1 MAILK
6 ALEYSENC
14 DPVLITSIDLLTDS
28 KAALSACVAS
38 KKASNTIGGKQIFLN
53 ETSMIIN
60 LFWIASHLHDGNSMT
75 DLAKSSAVNLPE
87 IASFLPRTFKSS
99 KDTISIQIKQ
109 EKQELR
115 IEQM

>member
-60 LFWIASHLHDGNSMT
+60 LFWIASHREH
-75 DLAKSSAVNLPE
+75 V
-87 IASFLPRTFKSS
+87 LPRTFKSS

-109 EKQELR
+109 EKQELG